1 MAGRDP
7 ILYPAQSSP
16 TDVGLRSTARIASYT
31 SQFLRPQNVLTGGI
45 EAKAGISIDLPQ
57 FTPGALIL
65 VFIDGVLTTAN
76 TSVISLSW
84 PSDWVELVPITLPPV
99 STATQGNGAVGWHI
113 WTGNEPATLD
123 LTWDTTVVQTTMNSA
138 TIDIVEIVDW
148 HGSQPPEA
156 GLPTEQ
162 NSNTGTQPNPPPV
175 TASWGAEPGNLFLA
189 VAFRGNATKNITVWP
204 TNYTTDQH
212 DARADKTATYGGQSI
227 ASRVFFSATDDPGA
241 FTVSGGGT
249 SHVSVTIVVRG
260 NIPNTDIPRGG
271 ASIEEEE
278 GSFAPED
285 TAPDDWEF
293 YGSPL
298 DDATVVGSDDTICAS
313 SFDDFT
319 ACDADND
326 FELLVET
333 ATFENT
339 STPPDDVAEVTTV
352 VATLI
357 GEEAYIVADDEDWS
371 PDWTTAPPDQ
381 VDDVPFAASID
392 EFAEI
397 EADPLDFECFAG
409 PLSFPNDETG
419 ETTGAASFDDP
430 WVALVDESD
439 EAFEFVFD
447 AVDQVDDAPEI
458 SADSEIPLSDDD
470 GEFEWFG
477 SPSADA
483 PVITDDTITATAFD
497 EWFVDEAPADEW
509 MQGPV
514 DQVDAI
520 PAGGASL
527 DDPTDLDASADEWT
541 SGPPDQNDDTPD
553 DPVADDVDEIADAGD
568 VEWTQGPPA
577 QVDDVPA
584 RASVD
589 EIEPVDE
596 TDAGECFAGPIAD
609 TPLETPAPAI
619 DEAADLDVAGDFEH
633 FAGPIADTPLETPP
647 AAIDDLPV
655 DEAADPGEWTQGPPH
670 GAADDAAPFGGASLD
685 ETPADDLVD
694 PGEWSAGPNDVAAD
708 DGSYSPPSLDQSA
721 EWPDPGE
728 EWFGTPPAGGE
739 PNPAVDAVRVFD
751 HVRARFGRRG
761 RNTEFAAD
769 ARRAQFSKERNTE
782 FTAPARRRVF
792 RSRLIVEGQDM
803 TDILR
808 NDLERIEKRTTENP
822 SFEFNFAKFV
832 KPNVIVARIT
842 GMDGGI
848 ALGVTSVQ
856 KGIVT
861 STNLIVTGAAFVGQK
876 VAAFFDAGT
885 ALEDYDVFATALMS
899 DGQRLTVAGIIQV
912 RDPL

>member
-1 MAGRDP
+1 MAFQANAFQDN
-7 ILYPAQSSP
+7 AFQ
-16 TDVGLRSTARIASYT
+16 VGV
-31 SQFLRPQNVLTGGI
+31 PGG
-45 EAKAGISIDLPQ
+45 
-57 FTPGALIL
+57 
-65 VFIDGVLTTAN
+65 V
-76 TSVISLSW
+76 
-84 PSDWVELVPITLPPV
+84 
-99 STATQGNGAVGWHI
+99 
-113 WTGNEPATLD
+113 
-123 LTWDTTVVQTTMNSA
+123 
-138 TIDIVEIVDW
+138 
-148 HGSQPPEA
+148 
-156 GLPTEQ
+156 
-162 NSNTGTQPNPPPV
+162 PV
-175 TASWGAEPGNLFLA
+175 TDDSIL
-189 VAFRGNATKNITVWP
+189 
-204 TNYTTDQH
+204 
-212 DARADKTATYGGQSI
+212 GGQ
-227 ASRVFFSATDDPGA
+227 
-241 FTVSGGGT
+241 
-249 SHVSVTIVVRG
+249 
-260 NIPNTDIPRGG
+260 
-271 ASIEEEE
+271 
-278 GSFAPED
+278 
-285 TAPDDWEF
+285 
-293 YGSPL
+293 
-298 DDATVVGSDDTICAS
+298 
-313 SFDDFT
+313 SFDDFA
-319 ACDADND
+319 ACDADID
-326 FELLVET
+326 FEVVVET
-333 ATFENT
+333 LVLECT

-352 VATLI
+352 AATVT
-357 GEEAYIVADDEDWS
+357 GEEAYFVVDEDWS

-419 ETTGAASFDDP
+419 ETTGAALCDDFAEWPDLAHEDFEHFGRPTSFPNDESGETTGGASFDDP
-430 WVALVDESD
+430 WVALVDDVGE
-439 EAFEFVFD
+439 EYEFVFD
-447 AVDQVDDAPEI
+447 AVDQVDDAPQI
-458 SADSEIPLSDDD
+458 SAESEIPLSDGD

-477 SPSADA
+477 SPLADA
-483 PVITDDTITATAFD
+483 PVITDDTITATAFADDVAWSEDWPPEEWFGVPTSEDDPNFAVPFGAASLD
-497 EWFVDEAPADEW
+497 EWFVDEAP
-509 MQGPV
+509 
-514 DQVDAI
+514 
-520 PAGGASL
+520 
-527 DDPTDLDASADEWT
+527 ADEWT

-685 ETPADDLVD
+685 DAPADDLVD

-708 DGSYSPPSLDQSA
+708 DGSYSPPLLDQSA
-721 EWPDPGE
+721 EWPNPGE

-739 PNPAVDAVRVFD
+739 PNPAIDAVRVFD

-769 ARRAQFSKERNTE
+769 ARRSQFSKERNTE

-856 KGIVT
+856 KGLVT